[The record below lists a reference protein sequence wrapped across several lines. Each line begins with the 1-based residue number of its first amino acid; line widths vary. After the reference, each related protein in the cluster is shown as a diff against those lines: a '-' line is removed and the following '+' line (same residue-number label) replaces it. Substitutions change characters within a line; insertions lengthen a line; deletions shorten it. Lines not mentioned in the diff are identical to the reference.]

1 MATKSVDWFVKHVE
15 AQMGKHENPMGSNK
29 TVFGRRFGWD
39 GVSWCA
45 EFGWCMY
52 DDAGVSLP
60 IKSASCVA
68 IYDYCTAHGLAYTS
82 DHCAPGD
89 SLIRTW
95 TGKGRHDPGF
105 NAAETHYQI
114 VTRVKTEGGVKY
126 LGVVGG
132 NQGLGYVGP
141 ELEWIR
147 AGDASILGGLA
158 FHRLFA
164 STMPPLPAKTTAKN
178 KANLPKPKSH
188 SKPDYRPLGVKAD
201 EAAKI
206 LAKSLAGGNT
216 QIKGDGSGRL
226 LRLIRK
232 LIGKRTGGSK

>member
-1 MATKSVDWFVKHVE
+1 MTKNVEWFTAHVE

-39 GVSWCA
+39 GVSWCC
-45 EFGWCMY
+45 EFGWCVY
-52 DDAGVSLP
+52 DDAGVALP

-68 IYDYCTAHGLAYTS
+68 IWDYCVQHGLTYTS
-82 DHCAPGD
+82 DHCVPGD

-95 TGKGRHDPGF
+95 TGKGRNEPGF
-105 NAAETHYQI
+105 SAAETHYQV
-114 VTRVKTEGGVKY
+114 VTRVKTEGGAKY

-141 ELEWIR
+141 ELEWVR

-164 STMPPLPAKTTAKN
+164 STMPPLPQKTTGKS
-178 KANLPKPKSH
+178 KASLPKAKSH
-188 SKPDYRPLGVKAD
+188 AKPDYRPIGVKAR
-201 EAAKI
+201 EAQQQ
-206 LAKSLAGGNT
+206 LEKSIEGGHSEIHGKDKT
-216 QIKGDGSGRL
+216 ALK
-226 LRLIRK
+226 RLIAAIKARFG
-232 LIGKRTGGSK
+232 GKK